1 MDIITVIQQHYLL
14 FSNKEKKI
22 ADYVLVEGKRLEN
35 INISVLAKRIGV
47 SDGTITRFC
56 KKINCATFT
65 DFKIR
70 LGALQ
75 NEQQKEESSDPL
87 THVYDFYRQII
98 ERTNKMMNREALEH
112 IVNEIQ
118 KARFIYIYG
127 IGSSGLSANE
137 FMLRLMRMGFQGQS
151 ITDSHSMIINSSVV
165 SQMDLVIAFS
175 ASGETL
181 EVVNAAAIA
190 RKNGCRVLC
199 ITSFNNSSLAR
210 NTDYSFTVPNSV
222 LIDREQFFNSQ
233 FPFMYVI
240 DLLTT
245 IFLENEAIKKKI
257 GITVE
262 TIIEQSRVR
271 NNTE

>member
-1 MDIITVIQQHYLL
+1 MDIIAVIQKQYLG
-14 FSNKEKKI
+14 FSNKEKII
-22 ADYVLVEGKRLEN
+22 ADYVLKEGKQLEN

-56 KKINCATFT
+56 KKIGCSTFT

-75 NEQQKEESSDPL
+75 TEQQKNEDSDPL
-87 THVYDFYRQII
+87 THVYDFYKQVI
-98 ERTNKMMNREALEH
+98 ERTNKMMNRKELEH
-112 IVNEIQ
+112 IANEIQ
-118 KARFIYIYG
+118 KARFIYSYG
-127 IGSSGLSANE
+127 IGSTGLSANE

-165 SQMDLVIAFS
+165 SQEDLVIAFS
-175 ASGETL
+175 ASGETS

-199 ITSFNNSSLAR
+199 ITSFSDSSLAQ
-210 NTDYSFTVPNSV
+210 NADYSFTVPNSV
-222 LIDREQFFNSQ
+222 LVDREQFFNSQ

-245 IFLENEAIKKKI
+245 IFLENKEIKEKI
-257 GITVE
+257 SITVE
-262 TIIEQSRVR
+262 TIIEQSRVKSD
-271 NNTE
+271 TK